1 MSKKTVVLD
10 AGHGGKDPGALGN
23 GMREKDITLSV
34 TLKVGKILKSNGV
47 NVIYT
52 RTNDKTLSLQER
64 VNIANRNKADIFVSI
79 HTNAFNDS
87 SAKGL
92 ETYSFPNS
100 VEGKKLA
107 QRIQRQIINKRL
119 YTSIRGIKTARFFV
133 LRKTKMTSAL
143 TEMAF
148 ITNPEDAKLLR
159 NKRNEFAEAIAIG
172 ILNYLGITYKVKKQE
187 NKKPSSGGLYKV
199 QVGAFSNKKNA
210 ENLSNELKKKGYS
223 TVIKKD

>member
-1 MSKKTVVLD
+1 MVWSY
-10 AGHGGKDPGALGN
+10 
-23 GMREKDITLSV
+23 REWE
-34 TLKVGKILKSNGV
+34 
-47 NVIYT
+47 
-52 RTNDKTLSLQER
+52 TN
-64 VNIANRNKADIFVSI
+64 
-79 HTNAFNDS
+79 
-87 SAKGL
+87 
-92 ETYSFPNS
+92 SFPNS

-107 QRIQRQIINKRL
+107 QMIQRQIINKRL

-159 NKRNEFAEAIAIG
+159 NKQNEFAEAIAIG

-210 ENLSNELKKKGYS
+210 ENLVNEILDAIELWEDRVVIDRKNTRMKYYSGDNVLEISIPYFIPRKQVTSVFNKK
-223 TVIKKD
+223 IAI